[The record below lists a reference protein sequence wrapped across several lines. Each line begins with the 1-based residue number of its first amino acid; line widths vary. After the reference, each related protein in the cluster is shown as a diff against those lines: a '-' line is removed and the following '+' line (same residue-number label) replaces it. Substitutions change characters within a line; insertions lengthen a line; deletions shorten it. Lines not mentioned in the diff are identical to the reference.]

1 MYKQC
6 KTEQSARRQRQFIHT
21 LVEMMASCP
30 FEEITVAGLCARME
44 LPRKTFYRYFDSKD
58 DLLQAMVD
66 LLTVSYREYT
76 LPRRRPDAAPEEDLE
91 LFFSFWLENRD
102 VLTAVRGS
110 RLSGML
116 VMRMVDNIF
125 RQRQGDP
132 LAARFAI
139 TGLYGVL
146 LEWAY
151 TGFSASVSEM
161 ARQTSRLFTRPLR
174 EVLFTAAP

>member
-6 KTEQSARRQRQFIHT
+6 KTEQSAQRQRQFIRT
-21 LVEMMASCP
+21 LVEMMGSCP
-30 FEEITVAGLCARME
+30 FEAVTVAGLCARMG
-44 LPRKTFYRYFDSKD
+44 LPRKTFYRYFDSKE

-66 LLTVSYREYT
+66 LLAVAYREYT
-76 LPRRRPDAAPEEDLE
+76 LPRRRPDAAPEEDLA
-91 LFFSFWLENRD
+91 LFFDFWLENRA

-110 RLSGML
+110 RLSGLL
-116 VMRMVDNIF
+116 VTRMVDSVF

-132 LAARFAI
+132 LAARFAL

-151 TGFSASVSEM
+151 TGFAVPAAEM
-161 ARQTSRLFTRPLR
+161 ARQTSRLFARPLQ
-174 EVLFTAAP
+174 EVLFTAG